1 MYKRQ
6 ALNAIN
12 RRLREEYSTDSQRGV
27 DTWNKII
34 NEHGIGFQLVLPDRA
49 FHRSIGP
56 FARIKASPEGKII
69 TEAEWEEKRGDWL
82 PSPEDRAFVLTLM
95 QPVTEPGKFANY
107 IAPPAR
113 GINRQ
118 PIDFEYVK
126 FH

>member
-1 MYKRQ
+1 MC
-6 ALNAIN
+6 
-12 RRLREEYSTDSQRGV
+12 
-27 DTWNKII
+27 
-34 NEHGIGFQLVLPDRA
+34 
-49 FHRSIGP
+49 HRSIGP
-56 FARIKASPEGKII
+56 FARVKASPEGKII
-69 TEAEWEEKRGDWL
+69 TEAEWDRRRGDWL

-118 PIDFEYVK
+118 PLDFEYVK